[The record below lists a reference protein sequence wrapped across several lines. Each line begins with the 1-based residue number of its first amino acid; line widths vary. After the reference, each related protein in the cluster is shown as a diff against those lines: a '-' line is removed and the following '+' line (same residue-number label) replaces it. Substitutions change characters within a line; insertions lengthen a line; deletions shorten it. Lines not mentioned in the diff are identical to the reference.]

1 MFMGATSLHAYARE
15 TVECEWEL
23 VDNLIGKR
31 LSKSLYFVEGMT
43 MHNLTRISI
52 AIVCALGVTAAI
64 AQTVQPSGQGATQV
78 RPPLQTAQAPAP
90 APAGGAASGASTAT
104 GATGA
109 GGATIA
115 GTLVFVGIGLA
126 AVAGSTS
133 GSGSPAVS
141 HTP

>member
-1 MFMGATSLHAYARE
+1 ML
-15 TVECEWEL
+15 
-23 VDNLIGKR
+23 
-31 LSKSLYFVEGMT
+31 
-43 MHNLTRISI
+43 NLTRVSFA
-52 AIVCALGVTAAI
+52 AICALGVTVAI
-64 AQTVQPSGQGATQV
+64 AQTVQQPGAATQV

-90 APAGGAASGASTAT
+90 EGGAAPGASTAT
-104 GATGA
+104 AATGA

-133 GSGSPAVS
+133 GSASPAVS

>member
-1 MFMGATSLHAYARE
+1 ML
-15 TVECEWEL
+15 
-23 VDNLIGKR
+23 NLIR
-31 LSKSLYFVEGMT
+31 VSFA
-43 MHNLTRISI
+43 
-52 AIVCALGVTAAI
+52 AICALGVTFAV

-90 APAGGAASGASTAT
+90 AGGAAPGASTAT
-104 GATGA
+104 AATGA
-109 GGATIA
+109 SGTMIA

-133 GSGSPAVS
+133 GSASPAVS

>member
-1 MFMGATSLHAYARE
+1 ML
-15 TVECEWEL
+15 
-23 VDNLIGKR
+23 
-31 LSKSLYFVEGMT
+31 
-43 MHNLTRISI
+43 NLTRVSFA
-52 AIVCALGVTAAI
+52 AICALGVTVAV
-64 AQTVQPSGQGATQV
+64 AQTVQQPGAATQV

-90 APAGGAASGASTAT
+90 AGGAAPGASTAT
-104 GATGA
+104 AATGA

-133 GSGSPAVS
+133 GSASPAVS